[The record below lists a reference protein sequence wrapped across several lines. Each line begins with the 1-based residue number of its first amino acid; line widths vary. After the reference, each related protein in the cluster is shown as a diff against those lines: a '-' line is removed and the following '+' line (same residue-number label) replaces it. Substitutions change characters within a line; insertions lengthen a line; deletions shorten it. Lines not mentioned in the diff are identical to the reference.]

1 MTTQVKAAEETSVD
15 GALVVPEQKLSDS
28 CTTVYLTIILG

>member
-1 MTTQVKAAEETSVD
+1 MTTQVTATEDASVD
-15 GALVVPEQKLSDS
+15 GALVVPQHKLSDS

>member
-1 MTTQVKAAEETSVD
+1 MTTQVTAAEETGVD
-15 GALVVPEQKLSDS
+15 GAVVVPEHKLSDS